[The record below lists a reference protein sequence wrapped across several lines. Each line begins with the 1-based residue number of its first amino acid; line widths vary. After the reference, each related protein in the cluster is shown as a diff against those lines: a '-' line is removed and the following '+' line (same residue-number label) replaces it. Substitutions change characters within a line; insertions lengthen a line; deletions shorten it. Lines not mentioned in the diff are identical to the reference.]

1 MRESCCR
8 NSQLRENFVMPIET
22 DTGDP
27 KPKPDWLQTIAVGRN
42 PRNTLIRIAIL
53 IVVCVILFHFVLLP
67 VRVDGISMLPTYKS
81 GSINFANRL
90 AYLWHEPQR
99 GDVVTVRFAGYHL
112 MLMKRIIGLPGETVA
127 FSNGTVFINGK
138 PLDEPYE
145 KKPGNWTLPPK
156 TLGPDEYYIVG
167 DNRTMPWRD
176 HTFGVV
182 ERYRIVGKVLL

>member
-8 NSQLRENFVMPIET
+8 NRQLRENFVMPTET
-22 DTGDP
+22 DAGDP

-42 PRNTLIRIAIL
+42 PRNTLIRILIL
-53 IVVCVILFHFVLLP
+53 IIACIILFHFVLLP

-81 GSINFANRL
+81 GSVNFANRL

-127 FSNGTVFINGK
+127 FNDGNVLINGK

-145 KKPGNWTLPPK
+145 KKRGDWTLPPR

-167 DNRTMPWRD
+167 DNRTMPWQN
-176 HTFGVV
+176 HMFGVV
-182 ERYRIVGKVLL
+182 ERFRIVGKVLL

>member
-1 MRESCCR
+1 MCESCCR
-8 NSQLRENFVMPIET
+8 IVNLRENFVMPTET
-22 DTGDP
+22 ETGNP
-27 KPKPDWLQTIAVGRN
+27 KPKPDWLQIIAVGRN
-42 PRNTLIRIAIL
+42 PKSTLIRIVVL
-53 IVVCVILFHFVLLP
+53 IIVCFVLFHFELP
-67 VRVDGISMLPTYKS
+67 VRVDGISMLPTYKN
-81 GSINFANRL
+81 GSVNFSNRL

-127 FSNGTVFINGK
+127 FSDGTVLINGQ

-145 KKPGNWTLPPK
+145 IHPGHWTLPPR

-182 ERYRIVGKVLL
+182 ERFRIVGKVLL